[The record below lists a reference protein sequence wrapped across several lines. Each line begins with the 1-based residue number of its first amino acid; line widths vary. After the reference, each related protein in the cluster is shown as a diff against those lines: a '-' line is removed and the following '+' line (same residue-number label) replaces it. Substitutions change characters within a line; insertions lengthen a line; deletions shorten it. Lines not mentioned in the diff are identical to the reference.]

1 MLDMGYVYEE
11 INVKHFV
18 PPSYDL
24 SISGQIRELYGDD
37 TVDFYQLI

>member
-1 MLDMGYVYEE
+1 MNRYKFDLVYKLIMGKMLDMGYVYEE

-24 SISGQIRELYGDD
+24 SI
-37 TVDFYQLI
+37 